1 MDIILNLRGTHM
13 FSRPIFIHACGL
25 SASASPS
32 FLPSTSHFP
41 PGNVKVQ
48 DAETWARDTV

>member
-1 MDIILNLRGTHM
+1 MDTILNLRGTHM

-25 SASASPS
+25 SASASPP

-48 DAETWARDTV
+48 DAETRARDTA